1 MNVHLI
7 GLGHL
12 GLPLARHLAAQ
23 GHEVTVSDTSA
34 ARQNLAAQAGLRV
47 ADTTEAL
54 PESQVVVTC
63 LSDDAA
69 LRAVSWNLAR
79 QASPGTLWLDT
90 STVSPEGSA
99 AVAERLAQARL
110 PYLRCALSGTRAM
123 ADAGR
128 LTVLASGPQSAFERA
143 RPLLR
148 AWGPNAFYLGN
159 ADQARW
165 MKLVLGLMQAHTL
178 AMLAEGLALGQTGGL
193 AWEDMCDV
201 LASST
206 VASPLVQARL
216 PALRG
221 HDFSPVFSV
230 AQAQKDLAQALAAA
244 QASGVA
250 TPHAALVAQALQ
262 AAADAGW
269 EAEDQTAIV
278 KLAAKGG

>member
-12 GLPLARHLAAQ
+12 GLPLARHLAKQ
-23 GHEVTVSDTSA
+23 GHELTVTDSSA
-34 ARQNLAAQAGLRV
+34 SRQNLAAQAGLRV
-47 ADTTEAL
+47 ATTAEAL
-54 PESQVVVTC
+54 PESQVVVSC

-69 LRAVSWNLAR
+69 LRAVSWEVAR
-79 QASPGTLWLDT
+79 QASPGTLLLDT
-90 STVSPEGSA
+90 SAVSPEGSA
-99 AVAERLAQARL
+99 AVAARLAQARM

-123 ADAGR
+123 ADAAR
-128 LTVLASGPQSAFERA
+128 LTVLASGPQSVFERA

-148 AWGPNAFYLGN
+148 AWGPNAFYLGD
-159 ADQARW
+159 AEQARW
-165 MKLVLGLMQAHTL
+165 MRLALSLMQAQTL
-178 AMLAEGLALGQTGGL
+178 ALLAEGLALGQQGGL

-201 LASST
+201 IAAST

-221 HDFSPVFSV
+221 HDYSPVFSV
-230 AQAQKDLAQALAAA
+230 AQAQKDLALALAAA
-244 QASGVA
+244 QASGVD

-269 EAEDQTAIV
+269 ETEDQTAIV
-278 KLAAKGG
+278 KLAARAG